1 MSINIKLSHHPDK
14 FVSESPAF
22 VTEKKVNFVFGKNGT
37 GKTTI
42 ADEVKSQLANNYDVC
57 VFKDF
62 EGIAEN
68 ARLDAVALGTE
79 NAAIQHKIDA
89 VDKKIIEIEKLIGTA
104 EKNDTNSLF
113 SRAEKAKSDF
123 AKQDKKI
130 KDFYTSAAGQIKNIN
145 NPQIA
150 DPTYNTRNFQ
160 NEMGKAVMLSDN
172 DVEVYK
178 STIKADEKAAIVKI
192 TFPAVDLSA
201 YLTSANE
208 ILQSSV
214 EQRQDIPELKDNVEK
229 RNFAKQGVDVHKREA
244 GENCAFC
251 GNEISSERWLLLDN
265 YFNADEIKAF
275 EKRVDNGIDKV
286 NSELNII
293 RNVKELQTSNFYDKF
308 LQDVKDL
315 NIKIKTNQSE
325 HTSFLEL
332 IKSNLEEKRKN
343 LFVKSNPL
351 EITIPQNFADITQA
365 SDSLI
370 DSHNELSQN
379 FKQEQDK
386 ARNALR
392 YHEISKRLDEFKHSE
407 EIGAINT
414 LKTANGD
421 AEKALA
427 DKKKE
432 LISKQNDR
440 AELILQTRDEEKI
453 AKEINVLLTN
463 MGVASFSLTLVEN
476 DDENQKGQYQ
486 IKGHDDKIRP
496 ITHLSKGEKNI
507 IAFLYFVLS
516 LESVDRNNTSR
527 VIVLDD
533 PMTSNDD
540 TMQYLMIGEI
550 QKLYQRLEDD
560 SYIIILTHNCHFYLN
575 VRPRIGEGFYDKY
588 GVYHFLSDGKCTT
601 IKRIEKG
608 KEDFSTS
615 YEILWK
621 ELVFLYNAPDATSDL
636 MLSPCRKICETY
648 MKFTK
653 RGIDKFY
660 KGSTNAAYKLFNVN
674 LHSPDDFE
682 AEQNGRTKEE
692 IKNILLELFKQND
705 AEEHFNNHWK
715 GGGQ

>member
-1 MSINIKLSHHPDK
+1 MFCI
-14 FVSESPAF
+14 
-22 VTEKKVNFVFGKNGT
+22 
-37 GKTTI
+37 
-42 ADEVKSQLANNYDVC
+42 
-57 VFKDF
+57 FKDF

-89 VDKKIIEIEKLIGTA
+89 VDKEIIEIEKLIGTA

-113 SRAEKAKSDF
+113 ARAEKAKSDF

-150 DPTYNTRNFQ
+150 DPTYNTRHFQ
-160 NEMGKAVMLSDN
+160 NEMGKAVALSDN
-172 DVEVYK
+172 DVEMYK
-178 STIKADEKAAIVKI
+178 NIIKADEKAAIVKI
-192 TFPAVDLSA
+192 AFPAVDLSA
-201 YLTSANE
+201 YLTLANE
-208 ILQSSV
+208 ILQLSV
-214 EQRQDIPELKDNVEK
+214 EQRQDIPELKDNVGK
-229 RNFAKQGVDVHKREA
+229 RSFAKQGVDVHKREA

-275 EKRVDNGIDKV
+275 EKRIDNGIDKI
-286 NSELNII
+286 SLELDII

-315 NIKIKTNQSE
+315 NVKIKTNQSK

-343 LFVKSNPL
+343 LFVKSDPL
-351 EITIPQNFADITQA
+351 EITIPYKFADITQE
-365 SDSLI
+365 SNSLI
-370 DSHNELSQN
+370 DSHNELSKN
-379 FKQEQDK
+379 FKQEQDM

-392 YHEISKRLDEFKHSE
+392 FHEISKKLNEFKHSE
-407 EIGAINT
+407 EVGVLKT
-414 LKTANGD
+414 LKTTNEN

-427 DKKKE
+427 DKKEE
-432 LISKQNDR
+432 LIGKRSDR
-440 AELILQTRDEEKI
+440 TELILQTRDEEKI

-463 MGVASFSLTLVEN
+463 MGVVSFSLTLVEN
-476 DDENQKGQYQ
+476 DGENQKGQYR
-486 IKGHDDKIRP
+486 IKGYDDKIRP

-575 VRPRIGEGFYDKY
+575 VRPNTKATYKKEGNDISFYEKY
-588 GVYHFLSDGKCTT
+588 GVYHFLSNGKCTT
-601 IKRIEKG
+601 IKRIVKG
-608 KEDFSTS
+608 KKDFSTS

-621 ELVFLYNAPDATSDL
+621 ELVFLYNAPDATCDL

-692 IKNILLELFKQND
+692 IKIILLELFKQND